1 VNAPLPADGRLAQA
15 LRDDRLA
22 AVAKLLGLTSK
33 LAAGAALAA
42 EDGDLIALA
51 VRTRQTIAATREA
64 ALILATL
71 GQPESRE

>member
-1 VNAPLPADGRLAQA
+1 MNASLPADRLAQA

-33 LAAGAALAA
+33 FAAGAALAA

-51 VRTRQTIAATREA
+51 VRTRQSIATIREA
-64 ALILATL
+64 ALIIGTL
-71 GQPESRE
+71 GQREAFK